1 MLGNWL
7 AMKKDFSLL
16 LGFLENFKYLKNII
30 IVNMLPNEN

>member
-16 LGFLENFKYLKNII
+16 LGFLENFKYLKN
-30 IVNMLPNEN
+30 NNCKYASK